1 MSDFYKNKSFGRINF
16 TEPVII
22 SGRCFGLKPMS
33 VYDFMIC
40 NKMLDKL
47 YDDLTSQGLTE
58 SFFYNICEQACVI
71 SMCLRDIKNN
81 KVFENGLEVLKG
93 LTPNELKFLYGEYS
107 KLLNKISDRDSD
119 TDKILNHAKQGAKQ
133 TKNFKNSEKV
143 ISKVKEIIN
152 A

>member
-1 MSDFYKNKSFGRINF
+1 MD
-16 TEPVII
+16 
-22 SGRCFGLKPMS
+22 
-33 VYDFMIC
+33 
-40 NKMLDKL
+40 
-47 YDDLTSQGLTE
+47 
-58 SFFYNICEQACVI
+58 
-71 SMCLRDIKNN
+71 
-81 KVFENGLEVLKG
+81 VLKG

-107 KLLNKISDRDSD
+107 KLLNKISDRDGD